1 MPNKV
6 EMKKIKLLE
15 DILLLLTYIIIIGCG
30 LVFCL
35 SCYDKFILPK
45 QVLFYVLLSFSLIL
59 WLFKI
64 IAEEKITIKSGIIYP
79 IFFLLVINFIS
90 SLFARSFYLSG
101 QDLVFIISL
110 MLLFII
116 LVDIL
121 KDEVRIEGVV
131 NVISVVCI
139 AVCVVGVL
147 QFWGVDIT
155 GVAKRKLVE
164 AEFLSTTFGYR
175 NYLGEYLGAVFPLFF
190 LLSLGRKYFVYLS
203 VLCLVTLVLLQSRAA
218 WLGTFASFLFICF
231 VSLKYLKGDFLKQ
244 YLKKLFLLSLFLLF
258 VFTSIFLLSANS
270 SRITNIKERA
280 LSFKTIEGSSLQE
293 RFLFWRVV
301 AVMFKE
307 SPLLGIGGGNFKL
320 QYLNYYEKLPSSVK
334 IWAHNRSFPRQHPY
348 NVHNEFLQILS
359 ETGLLGLFAFLWI
372 GIYLFSLG
380 FSLLKNE
387 NISLDYKILTVG
399 ILAGFVSTSV
409 CAFFGF
415 PLHISQT
422 AIILVVLSAVLVN
435 IKEKE
440 EVKNIPLPINSP
452 ILKFL
457 LVLLLPFL
465 LYYFTVPIISS
476 YYFEKGMKLQYEGK
490 YKEAIPV
497 FDKAIYYN
505 PHSGKTYFYRGGAK
519 RSIGDHQGSVSDFL
533 KARQTVED
541 IVVRFNIAAGFVH
554 IGDFKNAE
562 KEYQSILN
570 TNLFPEYQSRA
581 HYELSI
587 LYEMMKEET
596 KSKYHKNKFLEVLED
611 GTKK

>member
-1 MPNKV
+1 MFNKV

-15 DILLLLTYIIIIGCG
+15 DVLLLLTYIIIIGCG

-45 QVLFYVLLSFSLIL
+45 QVLFQIVLSFSFIL
-59 WLFKI
+59 WLFKV
-64 IAEEKITIKSGIIYP
+64 IAEEKITIKSGIICP
-79 IFFLLVINFIS
+79 IFLLIVINLVS
-90 SLFARSFYLSG
+90 VLFARSFYLSW

-110 MLLFII
+110 VALFII

-121 KDEVRIEGVV
+121 NSEVRIEGVV
-131 NVISVVCI
+131 NIISVVCV
-139 AVCVVGVL
+139 AVCIVGML
-147 QFWGVDIT
+147 QFWGIDIT

-164 AEFLSTTFGYR
+164 ADFLSTTFGYR
-175 NYLGEYLGAVFPLFF
+175 NYLGEYLGVMLPLFF

-203 VLCLVTLVLLQSRAA
+203 VLCLVTLVLLQSRAV
-218 WLGTFASFLFICF
+218 WIGTFVSFLFIFF

-244 YLKKLFLLSLFLLF
+244 YLKKIFLLSLFLIF

-270 SRITNIKERA
+270 SRITNLKERA
-280 LSFKTIEGSSLQE
+280 LSFKTIEGSSLEE
-293 RFLFWRVV
+293 RFLFWRVA

-320 QYLNYYEKLPSSVK
+320 QYLNYYEKLPLAVK

-359 ETGLLGLFAFLWI
+359 ETGILGLFAFLWI
-372 GIYLFSLG
+372 GTYLFSLG

-399 ILAGFVSTSV
+399 ILAGFISLSI

-415 PLHISQT
+415 PLHIPQT

-440 EVKNIPLPINSP
+440 EVKNIPLPITSP

-476 YYFEKGMKLQYEGK
+476 YYFEKGMKLQYKGK
-490 YKEAIPV
+490 YKEAISI

-505 PHSGKTYFYRGGAK
+505 PHSGKIYFYRAVAK
-519 RSIGDHQGSVSDFL
+519 RSTGDHQGSVHDFL

-562 KEYQSILN
+562 KEYLNILN
-570 TNLFPEYQSRA
+570 INLFPEYQSRA
-581 HYELSI
+581 HYELYI
-587 LYEMMKEET
+587 LYEMMKEEV
-596 KSKYHKNKFLEVLED
+596 KSKYHKNKFLKVVEN
-611 GTKK
+611 GTKR

>member
-1 MPNKV
+1 
-6 EMKKIKLLE
+6 MKKNKLLLE

-30 LVFCL
+30 LFYCL
-35 SCYDKFILPK
+35 SCYDKFLLPK
-45 QVLFYVLLSFSLIL
+45 QVLFQVVLSFSLIL

-90 SLFARSFYLSG
+90 SLFARSFYLSW

-110 MLLFII
+110 VALFII

-121 KDEVRIEGVV
+121 NSEVRIEGAV
-131 NVISVVCI
+131 NIISVVCV
-139 AVCVVGVL
+139 AVGVVGVL
-147 QFWGVDIT
+147 QFLGIDIT

-164 AEFLSTTFGYR
+164 ADFLSTTFGYR
-175 NYLGEYLGAVFPLFF
+175 NYLGEYLGVMLPLFF
-190 LLSLGRKYFVYLS
+190 LLSLGRRYFVYLS
-203 VLCLVTLVLLQSRAA
+203 ILCLVTLVLLQSRAV
-218 WLGTFASFLFICF
+218 WLGTFVSFLFILF
-231 VSLKYLKGDFLKQ
+231 VSLKYLKSYFLKQ
-244 YLKKLFLLSLFLLF
+244 YLKRTFLLSLFLMF
-258 VFTSIFLLSANS
+258 VLTSIFFLSGKTL
-270 SRITNIKERA
+270 RIISIKERA
-280 LSFKTIEGSSLQE
+280 LSFKKIEGSSLEE
-293 RFLFWRVV
+293 RFLFWRVA

-307 SPLLGIGGGNFKL
+307 KPLLGIGRGNFKL

-359 ETGLLGLFAFLWI
+359 ETGILGLFAFLWI

-399 ILAGFVSTSV
+399 ILAGFVSLSV

-415 PLHISQT
+415 PLHIPQT

-440 EVKNIPLPINSP
+440 EVKNVSLPITSP

-457 LVLLLPFL
+457 PVLLLPFL

-476 YYFEKGMKLQYEGK
+476 YYFEKALQLQYEGK
-490 YKEAIPV
+490 YKEAITY
-497 FDKAIYYN
+497 FDKAVYYN
-505 PHSGKTYFYRGGAK
+505 PHGGKIYFYRGVAK
-519 RSIGDHQGSVSDFL
+519 RSTGDHSGSVHDFL

-570 TNLFPEYQSRA
+570 TNLFQESQSRA
-581 HYELSI
+581 HYELSV

-611 GTKK
+611 GTKR